1 MRFIQPSHWRDFVA
15 FGNSALRNFAID
27 LVFYIQ
33 TKPEG
38 ITLKEISSRY
48 NVSRRTA
55 ERLRDAILNVLP
67 QVDELESD
75 TKEKRWGFIDYSLVI

>member
-1 MRFIQPSHWRDFVA
+1 MKTDKPRYSRLSDI
-15 FGNSALRNFAID
+15 ID

-33 TKPEG
+33 TKPQG
-38 ITLKEISSRY
+38 VTLKEISIRY

-67 QVDELESD
+67 QVDELESN
-75 TKEKRWGFIDYSLVI
+75 TKEKRWARECRSLAR

>member
-1 MRFIQPSHWRDFVA
+1 MKKDKPRYSRLSDI
-15 FGNSALRNFAID
+15 ID

-33 TKPEG
+33 NKPEG
-38 ITLKEISSRY
+38 ITLKEISIRY

-75 TKEKRWGFIDYSLVI
+75 TKEKRWGFTDYSLVI

>member
-1 MRFIQPSHWRDFVA
+1 MKTDKPRYSRLSDI
-15 FGNSALRNFAID
+15 ID

-33 TKPEG
+33 TKPQG
-38 ITLKEISSRY
+38 VTLKEISLRY

-75 TKEKRWGFIDYSLVI
+75 TKEKRWGFTDCFNLKIATN

>member
-1 MRFIQPSHWRDFVA
+1 MKKDKPRYSRLSDI
-15 FGNSALRNFAID
+15 ID

-33 TKPEG
+33 TKPQG
-38 ITLKEISSRY
+38 VTLKEISTRY

-75 TKEKRWGFIDYSLVI
+75 TKEKRWGFTDYSLVI

>member
-1 MRFIQPSHWRDFVA
+1 MKKDKPRYSRLSDI
-15 FGNSALRNFAID
+15 ID

-33 TKPEG
+33 NKPEG
-38 ITLKEISSRY
+38 ITLKEISIRY

-75 TKEKRWGFIDYSLVI
+75 TKEKRWA